1 MTKYSRGEKYSDNK
15 YGALDF
21 KCYIVVLHNQS
32 AFIKRV
38 VDYCI
43 TNAHFDIIHISHG
56 FEGDIQEYQPL
67 GDAKAQACHV
77 SQCRLSMRG

>member
-1 MTKYSRGEKYSDNK
+1 MEKSRRDYEKGGGNSPMWPNKYSDNK

-21 KCYIVVLHNQS
+21 RCYIVVLHKQS

-43 TNAHFDIIHISHG
+43 
-56 FEGDIQEYQPL
+56 
-67 GDAKAQACHV
+67 
-77 SQCRLSMRG
+77 